1 MKLYVAIFS
10 TLVCAQNLFS
20 QQVEPEVFTLDN
32 EMKFILLPRTA
43 EPNNVAVGWL
53 AKVGSVN
60 ERPGITGLSHYFEH
74 LMFKGTNT
82 IGTSDVAADAEF
94 TRNESLLRDKM
105 LQIVWGE
112 QYDRFKDGEIDDPWD
127 EANDTP
133 QLAALR
139 KELTETMNEHR
150 SVIVKDEFSSVYQK
164 AGAVGM
170 NAFTTE
176 DVTFYI
182 NGLPANKLE
191 LWCWM
196 ESDRLQ
202 NSVFREFFAE
212 RDVVHEERRM
222 RTDSSPTG
230 EFDEQFNSMFWQAMP
245 YSWPVIGWPS
255 DLNSYTLDEA
265 KRFFEIYYKPNN
277 LVGVVVGDFDID
289 TAKSLIEEY
298 FGRLERG
305 KTDPPPVPTIEPS
318 QKAPQRLVGEVDAQS
333 QVEVRYHAVPFGH
346 QDSYIFEV
354 MSAVLNGKTGR
365 LYKSMVEGDEIA
377 SSARVGFDGKK
388 YAGAFSFTSTIKGD
402 AKPEYLE
409 TAWYREL
416 ELLKNEPVSDY
427 ELQKVK
433 NNIVADQYRGLQSNF
448 YLMIQLGFFEMLGGW
463 DYINTASDRLL
474 AVTADDILRVAN
486 EYFDVNNSSVAIY
499 KRSANAE
506 PLDEELA
513 QFSPEQVAMIQQAL
527 SELEKMPV
535 EMLAGALENMRMQSA
550 QVPPEMKLVFDYL
563 LQKLEK
569 RISGVGETEASAKSV
584 EGLQEEVETGRPTEP
599 VQTPQPTTLVL
610 TPQQQAQADQFLLNI
625 DAMELSD
632 LVRVY
637 TTLQGVANTVPNSDR
652 LVVEFILAKLA
663 VRIAELEQQEDR

>member
-1 MKLYVAIFS
+1 MCWSARGERGGGGGGDVFFFFNDTATTEIY
-10 TLVCAQNLFS
+10 TLSLRDA
-20 QQVEPEVFTLDN
+20 
-32 EMKFILLPRTA
+32 LPIY
-43 EPNNVAVGWL
+43 VAVGWL

-94 TRNESLLRDKM
+94 TRIESLLRDKM
-105 LQIVWGE
+105 LQIVWGD
-112 QYDRFKDGEIDDPWD
+112 QYDRFQDGEIDDPWD

-176 DVTFYI
+176 DLTFYI

-265 KRFFEIYYKPNN
+265 KRYFEIYYKPNN
-277 LVGVVVGDFDID
+277 LIGIVVGDFDID
-289 TAKSLIEEY
+289 TARALIEEY

-333 QVEVRYHAVPFGH
+333 QVEVRYHTVPFGH
-346 QDSYIFEV
+346 KDSYIFEV

-377 SSARVGFDGKK
+377 SGARVRFDGKK
-388 YAGAFSFTSTIKGD
+388 YARSEEHTS
-402 AKPEYLE
+402 
-409 TAWYREL
+409 
-416 ELLKNEPVSDY
+416 
-427 ELQKVK
+427 ELQ
-433 NNIVADQYRGLQSNF
+433 S
-448 YLMIQLGFFEMLGGW
+448 
-463 DYINTASDRLL
+463 
-474 AVTADDILRVAN
+474 
-486 EYFDVNNSSVAIY
+486 
-499 KRSANAE
+499 
-506 PLDEELA
+506 
-513 QFSPEQVAMIQQAL
+513 QA
-527 SELEKMPV
+527 
-535 EMLAGALENMRMQSA
+535 
-550 QVPPEMKLVFDYL
+550 
-563 LQKLEK
+563 
-569 RISGVGETEASAKSV
+569 
-584 EGLQEEVETGRPTEP
+584 
-599 VQTPQPTTLVL
+599 
-610 TPQQQAQADQFLLNI
+610 
-625 DAMELSD
+625 
-632 LVRVY
+632 
-637 TTLQGVANTVPNSDR
+637 
-652 LVVEFILAKLA
+652 
-663 VRIAELEQQEDR
+663 

>member
-1 MKLYVAIFS
+1 MKLYVAILS

-32 EMKFILLPRTA
+32 GMKFLLLPRTA

-94 TRNESLLRDKM
+94 TRIESLLRDKM
-105 LQIVWGE
+105 LQIVWGD
-112 QYDRFKDGEIDDPWD
+112 QYDRFQNGEIDDPWD

-182 NGLPANKLE
+182 NGLPANKFE

-255 DLNSYTLDEA
+255 DLNSYTLDEV
-265 KRFFEIYYKPNN
+265 YK
-277 LVGVVVGDFDID
+277 
-289 TAKSLIEEY
+289 
-298 FGRLERG
+298 
-305 KTDPPPVPTIEPS
+305 KTEHGPV
-318 QKAPQRLVGEVDAQS
+318 
-333 QVEVRYHAVPFGH
+333 F
-346 QDSYIFEV
+346 
-354 MSAVLNGKTGR
+354 
-365 LYKSMVEGDEIA
+365 
-377 SSARVGFDGKK
+377 
-388 YAGAFSFTSTIKGD
+388 
-402 AKPEYLE
+402 
-409 TAWYREL
+409 
-416 ELLKNEPVSDY
+416 
-427 ELQKVK
+427 
-433 NNIVADQYRGLQSNF
+433 
-448 YLMIQLGFFEMLGGW
+448 
-463 DYINTASDRLL
+463 
-474 AVTADDILRVAN
+474 
-486 EYFDVNNSSVAIY
+486 
-499 KRSANAE
+499 
-506 PLDEELA
+506 
-513 QFSPEQVAMIQQAL
+513 
-527 SELEKMPV
+527 
-535 EMLAGALENMRMQSA
+535 
-550 QVPPEMKLVFDYL
+550 
-563 LQKLEK
+563 
-569 RISGVGETEASAKSV
+569 
-584 EGLQEEVETGRPTEP
+584 
-599 VQTPQPTTLVL
+599 
-610 TPQQQAQADQFLLNI
+610 
-625 DAMELSD
+625 
-632 LVRVY
+632 
-637 TTLQGVANTVPNSDR
+637 
-652 LVVEFILAKLA
+652 
-663 VRIAELEQQEDR
+663 

>member
-1 MKLYVAIFS
+1 MKLYVAI
-10 TLVCAQNLFS
+10 LCALACSQNLFS

-32 EMKFILLPRTA
+32 GMKFILLPRSA
-43 EPNNVAVGWL
+43 EPNNMAVGWL

-82 IGTSDVAADAEF
+82 IGTNDVAADAEF
-94 TRNESLLRDKM
+94 TRTESLLRDQM

-112 QYDRFKDGEIDDPWD
+112 QYDRFNDGEIDDPWD

-139 KELTETMNEHR
+139 KELNQTINEHR

-230 EFDEQFNSMFWQAMP
+230 KFDEQFNSMFWQAMP

-265 KRFFEIYYKPNN
+265 KKYFEIYYKPNN
-277 LVGVVVGDFDID
+277 LVGILVGDFEPG
-289 TAKSLIEEY
+289 AARVLIEEY

-305 KTDPPPVPTIEPS
+305 KTDPPPVPTLEPI

-346 QDSYIFEV
+346 KDSYVFEV

-377 SSARVGFDGKK
+377 SSSRVRFDGKK
-388 YAGAFSFTSTIKGD
+388 YAGAFSFTSTIKGE
-402 AKPEYLE
+402 AQPEDLE
-409 TAWYREL
+409 HAWYREL
-416 ELLKNEPVSDY
+416 ELLKNEPISEY

-448 YLMIQLGFFEMLGGW
+448 FLMIQLGFFEMLGGW
-463 DYINTASDRLL
+463 DYINTASDKLL
-474 AVTADDILRVAN
+474 LVTAEDITRIAN
-486 EYFDVNNSSVAIY
+486 KYFDESNSSVAIY
-499 KRSANAE
+499 RRSAGAE
-506 PLDEELA
+506 PIDEELA
-513 QFSPEQVAMIQQAL
+513 QFSPEQMAMVQQAL
-527 SELEKMPV
+527 AELENIPT
-535 EMLAGALENMRMQSA
+535 EMLGTALENMRLQSS
-550 QVPPEMKLVFDYL
+550 QVPPEMKHVFDYL
-563 LQKLEK
+563 LKKLEE
-569 RISGVGETEASAKSV
+569 RIVGVSEPNVPAEGVEDPPLEDEA
-584 EGLQEEVETGRPTEP
+584 ENTQEPESSPEPTA
-599 VQTPQPTTLVL
+599 LVL
-610 TPQQQAQADQFLLNI
+610 TPKQQAEADVFLNNI
-625 DAMELSD
+625 SSMELTD
-632 LVRVY
+632 VVRVY
-637 TTLQGVANTVPNSDR
+637 ETLQGVANSVPDSDR
-652 LVVEFILAKLA
+652 PVVEFILARLA
-663 VRIAELEQQEDR
+663 VHIAQLEQEEDN